1 MERLIIEP
9 PPGEELLA
17 ALTTPEEQARAEGFA
32 PRRRREWL
40 GWRALVRRE
49 LGAGTRIG
57 YDAAGAPVLPGRAEH
72 LSVSHCRDRIG
83 IMIAPTPCAL
93 DIEPLGRR
101 FDRAA
106 DRYMTPEERVL
117 SDDPRWAGIVWCA
130 KETLYKA
137 AGRHGLDLCR
147 DLRVTDWDPATGAL
161 EGYACG
167 RRIPLCF
174 EQREGCIVVRTRR
187 EAPCAE

>member
-1 MERLIIEP
+1 MERLLIEP
-9 PPGEELLA
+9 YPDEELLA

-32 PRRRREWL
+32 PSRRREWL

-57 YDAAGAPVLPGRAEH
+57 YDDTGAPLLPGRSEH

-83 IMIAPTPCAL
+83 IMIAPNPCAL
-93 DIEPLGRR
+93 DIEPLDRR

-106 DRYMTPEERVL
+106 DRYMAPEERAL

-130 KETLYKA
+130 KEALYKA
-137 AGRHGLDLCR
+137 AGRPGTDFR
-147 DLRVTDWDPATGAL
+147 EELRIGSWNPATGAM

-167 RRIPLCF
+167 QRIPLCF
-174 EQREGCIVVRTRR
+174 EQLEGCIVVRTRR
-187 EAPCAE
+187 EAPCAK